1 MMTNGLNYSKCEP
14 IASKF
19 FLQSERKCWFIFHP
33 KRIMNLGPS
42 CVTCQKKRRGLG
54 TCFPQWYQQ
63 INGFIHNKNKAF
75 AYNLKKCYKIRV
87 AQSIVLFVALPR
99 AEVMFT
105 VARHL
110 SKDVCT
116 FWSN

>member
-1 MMTNGLNYSKCEP
+1 
-14 IASKF
+14 
-19 FLQSERKCWFIFHP
+19 
-33 KRIMNLGPS
+33 MNLGPS

>member
-1 MMTNGLNYSKCEP
+1 MSKKE
-14 IASKF
+14 A
-19 FLQSERKCWFIFHP
+19 WFRH
-33 KRIMNLGPS
+33 LLS
-42 CVTCQKKRRGLG
+42 
-54 TCFPQWYQQ
+54 QWYQQ